1 MLTQPD
7 RPAGRGR
14 KLHASPVKV
23 FAIAHDI
30 AVSQPASLK
39 DPDIVAQLT
48 ALEPDIMVVAA
59 YGLLLPQAV
68 LDVPRLGCVNVHAS
82 LLPRWRGAAPIQQ
95 AILNGDPKTGVCLMQ
110 METGLDTGP
119 VFACVET
126 PIGPTE
132 TAGQLRDRLAR
143 LGAELLVAR
152 LPGIIA
158 GDMAPLPQDDGEAT
172 YAGKIQNEDAA
183 IDWGAPAQEIARKI
197 RAYTPDPGAFFLLGE
212 ERIKCWRASV
222 LNGRKGPEGV
232 VQAAGKEGID
242 VACGEG
248 VLRIEEVQRP
258 GRNRIRAT
266 QLAAQTELAGK
277 RLG

>member
-14 KLHASPVKV
+14 KLHASAVKA
-23 FAIAHDI
+23 FALAHDI

-39 DPDIVAQLT
+39 DPYVVARLA

-68 LDVPRLGCVNVHAS
+68 LDVPRMGCVNVHAS

-95 AILNGDPKTGVCLMQ
+95 AILNGDTKTGVCLMQ

-119 VFACVET
+119 VFASVET
-126 PIGPTE
+126 PIEPTE
-132 TAGQLRDRLAR
+132 TAGQLHDRLAR
-143 LGAELLVAR
+143 LGADLLVAR
-152 LPGIIA
+152 LPEIIA
-158 GDMAPLPQDDGEAT
+158 GDSVPLPQDDAEAT
-172 YAGKIQNEDAA
+172 YAGKIQKEDAA
-183 IDWGAPAQEIARKI
+183 IDWGAPAQEVARKI
-197 RAYTPDPGAFFLLGE
+197 RAYTPEPGAFFLLGE
-212 ERIKCWRASV
+212 ERIKCWRAIV
-222 LNGRKGPEGV
+222 LNERKGPEGV
-232 VQAAGKEGID
+232 VQAVGKEGID

-258 GRNRIRAT
+258 GRNRIRAA
-266 QLAAQTELAGK
+266 QLGAQTELAGK